1 MTVRVPEGFPAG
13 TFVQGT
19 VTTPGTVRLSVYAAV
34 ALTVLP
40 GTWTVMAGGGP
51 LAGAP
56 QVLPSPQPPDRYT
69 AADVIPL

>member
-19 VTTPGTVRLSVYAAV
+19 VTAPGTVRLSVYAAV

-56 QVLPSPQPPDRYT
+56 QVLPPAQQPPVYG